1 MDKEKKIAVVLGC
14 NIHWAPYYYRYETLL
29 QKEELDFDLII
40 WNREN
45 IQEECHAT
53 HVYEYKERDKSCSN
67 DPKKIVKFF
76 GFSTYVKSV
85 IKKNKYT
92 KIVFLGLQGCA
103 ATLNAWFYTHSYKD
117 KYYLD
122 IRDYHYE
129 WFYPYY
135 ILEKSIIKNAWYTVI
150 SSKGFKRF
158 LPQNDYGYI
167 HNIDPHMDEI
177 VKVAGNIYREE
188 GPIRIGFIG
197 NVRYYNENVKLLE
210 ILKNDERF
218 VVEYFGAGSENIQE
232 YCKQNGIHNVK
243 FRGRFQQSE
252 TAQLYKEVDIINNI
266 YGNSSMET
274 TTALSNKLY
283 YALCLHKPIIV
294 SDNTYMEK
302 LCDQYGISI
311 TFKDDES
318 FADYI
323 YKWYCEFRTN
333 LQDRKDK
340 FDELW
345 TMVMKEDKEAMQ
357 RFEDFIVEED

>member
-1 MDKEKKIAVVLGC
+1 M
-14 NIHWAPYYYRYETLL
+14 
-29 QKEELDFDLII
+29 
-40 WNREN
+40 
-45 IQEECHAT
+45 
-53 HVYEYKERDKSCSN
+53 
-67 DPKKIVKFF
+67 
-76 GFSTYVKSV
+76 
-85 IKKNKYT
+85 
-92 KIVFLGLQGCA
+92 
-103 ATLNAWFYTHSYKD
+103 NAWFYTHSYKD

-135 ILEKSIIKNAWYTVI
+135 VLEKSIIKNAWYTVV

-177 VKVAGNIYREE
+177 VKVAGDIYREE
-188 GPIRIGFIG
+188 APIRIGFIG

-232 YCKQNGIHNVK
+232 YCKQNDIHNVK

-274 TTALSNKLY
+274 TAALSNKLY

-302 LCDQYGISI
+302 LCDQYRISI

-345 TMVMKEDKEAMQ
+345 TMVLKEDKEAMQ
-357 RFEDFIVEED
+357 RFEDFIAEED